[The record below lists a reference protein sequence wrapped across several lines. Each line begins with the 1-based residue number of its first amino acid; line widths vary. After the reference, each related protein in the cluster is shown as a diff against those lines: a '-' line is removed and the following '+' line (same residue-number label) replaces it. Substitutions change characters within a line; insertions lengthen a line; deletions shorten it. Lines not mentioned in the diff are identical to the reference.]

1 MPHKIR
7 QYIIRIDRPKFTRFA
22 ACAAILF
29 LIAGGTI
36 LALRDEVPLWRA
48 GGTDPVRSAP
58 LPALGAYPIALAAGR
73 PIVFLGDSNTA
84 GTRTG
89 GPHRAYPALLAVPAR
104 AAAIIDNR
112 AFGGATVPLVAQGLS
127 PFSRAQ
133 VVVVML
139 GTNDAAPRRYLGKRH
154 PVALD
159 DFRIRLTTV
168 VRNAMGEGVKVLILA
183 APPAGSVAMNA
194 RIAPYRHAARD
205 VAAQTGVHF
214 HDPAASLDGLK
225 HESAAF
231 LLHDGL
237 HVSDAGQA
245 ILARWLDTLFV
256 EG

>member
-1 MPHKIR
+1 MPRKIR
-7 QYIIRIDRPKFTRFA
+7 HYIIRIDRQKFSRFA

-29 LIAGGTI
+29 LIAGGLF

-48 GGTDPVRSAP
+48 GGTDPVRRAP

-89 GPHRAYPALLAVPAR
+89 GPHRVYPALLAVPAR
-104 AAAIIDNR
+104 AALIDNR

-139 GTNDAAPRRYLGKRH
+139 GTNDAAPRRYLGRRH

-159 DFRIRLTTV
+159 DFRNRLTAV
-168 VRNAMGEGVKVLILA
+168 VRNAMSEGAKGLILA
-183 APPAGSVAMNA
+183 APPAGSVAMDA
-194 RIAPYRHAARD
+194 RIVPYRHAARD
-205 VAAQTGVHF
+205 VAAQTGAYF
-214 HDPAASLDGLK
+214 YDPAASLNGLK
-225 HESAAF
+225 QEGAAF
-231 LLHDGL
+231 LLYDGL

-245 ILARWLDTLFV
+245 ILARWLDTLLV
-256 EG
+256 AG

>member
-1 MPHKIR
+1 M
-7 QYIIRIDRPKFTRFA
+7 RFI
-22 ACAAILF
+22 AIAGVISLIGGGLF
-29 LIAGGTI
+29 L
-36 LALRDEVPLWRA
+36 ALGDEVPLWRA
-48 GGTDPVRSAP
+48 GGADPVRRAP
-58 LPALGAYPIALAAGR
+58 LPALGAYPIVLAAGR

-104 AAAIIDNR
+104 AALIGNR
-112 AFGGATVPLVAQGLS
+112 AFGGATAPLVAQGLS

-154 PVALD
+154 PVAFD

-168 VRNAMGEGVKVLILA
+168 VRDAMGEGAKVLILA
-183 APPAGSVAMNA
+183 APPAGSVAMDA

-205 VAAQTGVHF
+205 VAAQTGAHF
-214 HDPAASLDGLK
+214 HDPAASLDGQK
-225 HESAAF
+225 QEGAAF
-231 LLHDGL
+231 LHYDGL

-245 ILARWLDTLFV
+245 VLARWLDTLLV
-256 EG
+256 AG